1 MDKRTLTLGLIVL
14 FISALIPAETTY
26 AQCPENSPALTPAPL
41 EEPWAIEWWMP
52 RHNEKLNEE
61 GREKAEI
68 LLIGDSIT
76 HGWENAGKDVWSES
90 FGDYVTYN
98 IGYSGD
104 RTENVLWRFEHGEID
119 GINPKVAVLMIGTNN
134 TGHRQDPAEC
144 TAEGIRQIVN
154 RINEKLPDT
163 HLLLLAIFPRGE
175 TPNHELRILNE
186 EINSRIQNLG
196 GLDRVTFLNLN
207 HHFLTD
213 EGILAEEIMPDMLHP
228 NETGYRIWA
237 DALHPYLIELLD

>member
-1 MDKRTLTLGLIVL
+1 MKNRSLILGLLVL
-14 FISALIPAETTY
+14 FVSPFFWFDTTL

-52 RHNEKLNEE
+52 RHNEKLNKE
-61 GREKAEI
+61 GRENAEI

-76 HGWENAGKDVWSES
+76 HGWENSGKEVWSDT
-90 FGDYVTYN
+90 FGSYPTYN

-104 RTENVLWRFEHGEID
+104 RTENVLWRFDHGEID
-119 GINPKVAVLMIGTNN
+119 GIHPKVAVLMIGTNN
-134 TGHRQDPAEC
+134 TGHRQDSAEC

-154 RINEKLPDT
+154 RINVQLPDT

-175 TPNHELRILNE
+175 TPDHQLRILNE
-186 EINSRIQNLG
+186 EINSRIQHLG
-196 GLDRVTFLNLN
+196 DLDRVTFQNLN
-207 HHFLTD
+207 QLFLTD
-213 EGILAEEIMPDMLHP
+213 EGILTEEIMPDLLHP

-237 DALHPYLIELLD
+237 DALHPVLLELLD